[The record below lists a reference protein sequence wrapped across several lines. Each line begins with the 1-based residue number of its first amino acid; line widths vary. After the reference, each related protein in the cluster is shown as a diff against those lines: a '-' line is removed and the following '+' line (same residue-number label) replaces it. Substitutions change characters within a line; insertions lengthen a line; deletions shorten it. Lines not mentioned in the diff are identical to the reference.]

1 MTRACQ
7 DSNFALI
14 FNNMGRK
21 HHHHIPLFSTRA
33 TATFSVAL
41 VLVVLGVAAMVGIA
55 TRHITDSVRENLG
68 FVVVLDGNAT
78 ASDVATITE
87 RIKSHPAVNDCVYSS
102 PETILA
108 RWQKIVG
115 DDEDIMRL
123 AQVNPF
129 LPELEVTIRPSH
141 ACADSIALIAG
152 PIGLLPQVN
161 DIAVNN
167 ELLDGVNSTLSSV
180 TFTLL
185 LLGAGLLVVS
195 FVLIFNT
202 VRLAVYSRRF
212 LIHTMKLVGATAGF
226 IRRPFLA
233 ENVING
239 LVAGAIASILLALI
253 VNYTRSLD
261 ASMDIVVTWT
271 DTLAVMGAM
280 ILTGAV
286 ICFIAALF
294 AANRYL
300 RLSYDEL
307 FK

>member
-1 MTRACQ
+1 
-7 DSNFALI
+7 
-14 FNNMGRK
+14 MGRLN
-21 HHHHIPLFSTRA
+21 HHHIPLFSTRV
-33 TATFSVAL
+33 TATVSVAL
-41 VLVVLGVAAMVGIA
+41 VLVVLGVATFIGIA
-55 TRHITDSVRENLG
+55 ANRVTDSVRENMG
-68 FVVVLDGNAT
+68 FVVVFDPEAT
-78 ASDVATITE
+78 ASDISSVTDRLTSSPGIRE
-87 RIKSHPAVNDCVYSS
+87 CIYSS
-102 PETILA
+102 PEVILQ

-129 LPELEVTIRPSH
+129 LPELEVHVTATYAHP
-141 ACADSIALIAG
+141 DSIAFLAA
-152 PIGLLPQVN
+152 PIGLLPSVS
-161 DIAVNN
+161 DITYNSDLI
-167 ELLDGVNSTLSSV
+167 EGVNSTLSSV
-180 TFTLL
+180 TLTLL
-185 LLGAGLLVVS
+185 IVGCGLLIVS

-233 ENVING
+233 ENVVNG
-239 LVAGAIASILLALI
+239 LVAGLIASGVIALL
-253 VNYTRSLD
+253 VSYCRSLD
-261 ASMDIVVTWT
+261 TALLTVISWTDAGLVMAGTVVTGV
-271 DTLAVMGAM
+271 A
-280 ILTGAV
+280 